1 LPIVITGWQR
11 RHRKLL
17 AWTGG
22 SLALLLVALTATGY
36 LVYRHMSNNIA
47 QVNLAA
53 YIGKQPA
60 DLHPQAENIL
70 VIGSGSAQGAAAGA
84 AGASSQL
91 GTLLLVHIAGD
102 RQWAEV
108 MSIPPDSGV
117 SLASYTTV
125 RGQWPGPAQSKASSV
140 AFGVARTIRALERDT
155 GIYINHFIVMNDNGF
170 KGMVGA
176 LGGVEERNPT
186 AIDNPRARLVLTPA
200 QALAY
205 AHGLLAPAGSGGQAR
220 TALQQALAV
229 SLMARA
235 RSSLS
240 DPLATYR
247 FLDAFT
253 RSLTIDS
260 QLGGIT
266 GLYHLAQLLHG
277 MPAGQIAFFAL
288 PSSPRTDVALAD
300 ATNVPW
306 TQPADGEIFASFRND
321 VQLGHTVLA
330 DVSSP
335 ANRPVSGS

>member
-1 LPIVITGWQR
+1 
-11 RHRKLL
+11 
-17 AWTGG
+17 
-22 SLALLLVALTATGY
+22 
-36 LVYRHMSNNIA
+36 MSNNIA
-47 QVNLAA
+47 QVNLEA

-70 VIGSGSAQGAAAGA
+70 IIGSGSAQGAAAGA

-91 GTLLLVHIAGD
+91 GTLMLVHIAGD

-108 MSIPPDSGV
+108 MSIPPDSRV
-117 SLASYTTV
+117 SLASYATAH
-125 RGQWPGPAQSKASSV
+125 GQTSGPAQSKASSV
-140 AFGVARTIRALERDT
+140 AFGVARTITALERET

-176 LGGVEERNPT
+176 LGGIEERNPT
-186 AIDNPRARLVLTPA
+186 AIDNPRAGLVLTPA

-205 AHGLLAPAGSGGQAR
+205 AHGLLEQKGSSGQAR
-220 TALQQALAV
+220 TALQQALAA
-229 SLMARA
+229 SLIGRA

-260 QLGGIT
+260 QLGGIS
-266 GLYHLAQLLHG
+266 GLYHLAQLLRG
-277 MPAGQIAFFAL
+277 MPDGKIAFFAL
-288 PSSPRTDVALAD
+288 PSTQRADVALAD

-306 TQPADGEIFASFRND
+306 AQPAGSEIFASFRND
-321 VQLGHTVLA
+321 VQLSHTVLA

-335 ANRPVSGS
+335 GSRLAR

>member
-1 LPIVITGWQR
+1 M
-11 RHRKLL
+11 
-17 AWTGG
+17 
-22 SLALLLVALTATGY
+22 LLVALGASGY

-47 QVNLAA
+47 QVNLEA

-70 VIGSGSAQGAAAGA
+70 IIGSGSAQGAAAGA

-91 GTLLLVHIAGD
+91 GTLMLVHIAGD

-108 MSIPPDSGV
+108 MSIPPVSGT
-117 SLASYTTV
+117 SLASYTTT
-125 RGQWPGPAQSKASSV
+125 RAQRSGPAQSKASSV
-140 AFGVARTIRALERDT
+140 AFGVARTIKALERET

-176 LGGVEERNPT
+176 LGGIEERNPT
-186 AIDNPRARLVLTPA
+186 AIDNPRAGLVLTPA

-205 AHGLLAPAGSGGQAR
+205 AHGLLGQKGSSGQAR

-229 SLMARA
+229 SLIARA
-235 RSSLS
+235 RGDLS
-240 DPLATYR
+240 NPLATYR

-266 GLYHLAQLLHG
+266 GLYHLAQVLHG
-277 MPAGQIAFFAL
+277 MPDGKIAFFAL
-288 PSSPRTDVALAD
+288 PGSQRAGVALAD
-300 ATNVPW
+300 ATSMPW
-306 TQPADGEIFASFRND
+306 AQPADSEIFASLRND
-321 VQLGHTVLA
+321 VQLSHAVLA

-335 ANRPVSGS
+335 GSRPAR